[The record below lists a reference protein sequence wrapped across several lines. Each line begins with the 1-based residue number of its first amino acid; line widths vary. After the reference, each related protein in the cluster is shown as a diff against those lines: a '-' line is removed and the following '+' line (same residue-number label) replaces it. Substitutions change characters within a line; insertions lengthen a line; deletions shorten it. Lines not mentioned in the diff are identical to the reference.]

1 MNPEDPSRRPILITI
16 LIPIVILLS
25 GFAACAQSLWDTSP
39 IKEPYPAMSSRG
51 FCGPAVPLSPDPLV
65 SYRWPKPKASDGLQ
79 VYLQRP
85 EKVTADAATAFD
97 NLQSLTGKMP
107 NVTVNGTGSIQMD
120 FGRESAAWLEFDS
133 PDLTGDVEMSVSEY
147 NRPMITQRGG
157 ATSVKTLKPVKY
169 GHTYRLE
176 LNKLLYEGVRFG
188 WIHVKSFTSA
198 WHITGIRLVC
208 QTKPTNYDGSFACSD
223 PMLTRIWYTGAYSVK
238 LNLLSDEFGAIL
250 VDRGDRGS
258 FTGDAHA
265 SQAASLVAFGN
276 YDFVKQNIDR
286 TKGTAQGIIG
296 YNLYWVLS
304 VVDYYKYTGDAAAV
318 DGYIEM
324 AVHNLEEAYQ
334 VYGKNPSLVFIGW
347 DERTGGFEQ
356 PSCPE
361 SQRAYKMLAIRT
373 WVEFASL
380 MGAVGKRD
388 LQNKYNGYASEKIA
402 ELRKNPTWH
411 TEFTLHS
418 AADALNTGLLND
430 GEKNAI
436 FGKELSNRVNR
447 LSLSPFNQY
456 FILQAFARIDKFDD
470 ALNTIDDI
478 WGGQIRY
485 GATTF
490 FEVYR
495 PSWNQVIGIND
506 PIPNAQ
512 CGHSSLC
519 HPWSSGVTKWLSEE
533 ILGIKPMSG
542 GFKSYQILPHL
553 GRTLTDV
560 SGKTPTPLGGIAASF
575 NVNTGHCAFSAP
587 QGTIGKVGIPKV
599 EKTIGRIIING
610 QLAWDGSFHAVPG
623 IAGANEDAAFINFS
637 GVQPGDYTAEVS
649 YKGKTPTYQ
658 PPVET
663 YAARFVKQDTTTSG
677 NWGGVYG
684 KDGYL
689 LCHAAGNDK
698 TLPSY
703 VSSVGFKLN
712 RGGPNGAVWASR
724 VNDPRALAPD
734 RKNSFPRDAT
744 CVATTKQEGTFNTMT
759 LTIHSK
765 GTREYQVALYFLD
778 WDGKGEAVRRAAV
791 EMFDAETLDMIA
803 PVQVVSDFQN
813 GKYLVYTYNKPAIF
827 RIDHVW
833 GDNAVIS
840 GVFFDTPP
848 ATDKDRAIQR

>member
-1 MNPEDPSRRPILITI
+1 MTRRKL
-16 LIPIVILLS
+16 ILL
-25 GFAACAQSLWDTSP
+25 FAIANVGVLPFQANAQSLWGASP
-39 IKEPYPAMSSRG
+39 IKEPYPAISSG
-51 FCGPAVPLSPDPLV
+51 SFSGPAVPLSPDPLV
-65 SYRWPKPKASDGLQ
+65 AYRWASPKASDGLE
-79 VYLQRP
+79 VYLQKP
-85 EKVTADAATAFD
+85 QKVTTDAPAAFD
-97 NLQSLTGKMP
+97 NLQSLTGEKP
-107 NVTVNGTGSIQMD
+107 NATVKGTGSIQMD

-133 PDLTGDVEMSVSEY
+133 PDLVGDVEMSVSEY
-147 NRPMITQRGG
+147 NRPMITQHGG

-169 GHTYRLE
+169 GDTYRLE
-176 LNKLLYEGVRFG
+176 LNKLLYEGARFG
-188 WIHVKSFTSA
+188 WIHVRSFASA

-208 QTKPTNYDGSFACSD
+208 QNKPTNYDGSFSCSD
-223 PMLTRIWYTGAYSVK
+223 PMLTRIWYTAAYSVK
-238 LNLLSDEFGAIL
+238 LNLLTDEFGAIL

-258 FTGDAHA
+258 WTGDAHA

-286 TKGTAQGIIG
+286 TKNDCQGIIG
-296 YNLYWVLS
+296 YNLYWILS
-304 VVDYYKYTGDAAAV
+304 LVDYYKYTGDAATVA
-318 DGYIEM
+318 GYVEN
-324 AVHNLEEAYQ
+324 AKGKLEYAYN
-334 VYGKNPSLVFIGW
+334 VYGTNPSLAFIGW

-361 SQRAYKMLAIRT
+361 SQRAYKMMAIRAWT
-373 WVEFASL
+373 EFASL
-380 MGAVGKRD
+380 MGATGRKD
-388 LQNKYNGYASEKIA
+388 LQDKYNGYATEKIA
-402 ELRKNPTWH
+402 ELRKNPTWYKD
-411 TEFTLHS
+411 FTLHS
-418 AADALNTGLLND
+418 CADALNTGLLND
-430 GEKNAI
+430 AEKKAI
-436 FGKELSNRVNR
+436 FDKELSDRVNR

-456 FILQAFARIDKFDD
+456 FVLQAFAQINKYDD
-470 ALNTIDDI
+470 ALNTIDDV

-495 PSWNQVIGIND
+495 PSWNKVIGIND

-512 CGHSSLC
+512 CGHTSLC
-519 HPWSSGVTKWLSEE
+519 HPWSSGVAKWLSEE
-533 ILGIKPMSG
+533 VLGIKPLSG

-560 SGKTPTPLGGIAASF
+560 AGKTPTPLGAITASF
-575 NVNTGHCAFSAP
+575 NVKTGHCAFSAP
-587 QGTIGKVGIPKV
+587 QGTVGKVGIPKV
-599 EKTIGRIIING
+599 EKTIASVTVNG
-610 QLAWDGSFHAVPG
+610 KLAWDGAFHAVPG
-623 IAGANEDAAFINFS
+623 IAGATEDAAFVIFS
-637 GVQPGDYTAEVS
+637 GVQPGDYKVEVS
-649 YKGKTPTYQ
+649 YKGTTPTYH

-663 YAARFVKQDTTTSG
+663 YAAKFIKEDTTTSG

-689 LCHAAGNDK
+689 LCHYAGKDN

-703 VSSVGFKLN
+703 VSSVSFKLN
-712 RGGPNGAVWASR
+712 RGGPNGALWASG

-734 RKNSFPRDAT
+734 RMNSFPRDAT

-759 LTIHSK
+759 FTIHSK

-791 EMFDAETLDMIA
+791 EMFDAATLDMIA
-803 PVQVVSDFQN
+803 PVKLVSDFQG

-848 ATDKDRAIQR
+848 GKN